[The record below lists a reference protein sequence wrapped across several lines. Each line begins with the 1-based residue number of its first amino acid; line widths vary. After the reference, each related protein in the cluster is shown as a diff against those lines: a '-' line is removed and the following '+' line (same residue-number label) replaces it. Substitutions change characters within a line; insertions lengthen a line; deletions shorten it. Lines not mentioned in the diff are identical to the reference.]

1 MTEEKKEKKL
11 NVLQL
16 TAVSLA
22 SVGAMCFGSIFGI
35 RGTYIGTGVGTL
47 ISGIL
52 AYIFEKMSIKTKDRI
67 RSQNWF
73 FHSEDEDATSM
84 FPAIKVKRSQRP
96 WLLTALAM
104 GMALVSAGIAFGV
117 FGIVK
122 ATAGTTLGDYST
134 PPKRTQTAPAVT
146 VTPTVTS
153 SPEDTFTPSES
164 FSESSSPIV
173 TPTDTITVT
182 ATPSASPDSSPS
194 PSPSPSV
201 STSDSQ
207 Q

>member
-35 RGTYIGTGVGTL
+35 KGTYIGTGVGTL

-117 FGIVK
+117 LGIVK

-134 PPKRTQTAPAVT
+134 PRRTQTAPAVT

-182 ATPSASPDSSPS
+182 ATPSVSPDASPSISPS
-194 PSPSPSV
+194 PTA
-201 STSDSQ
+201 STSDPQ